1 MTLML
6 KLTKGLKEIPIEA
19 KRLLRHSYPP
29 FVLANKP
36 NPLRDEVPVFMFHSV
51 ERETFTAQLDFLA
64 QNHYQT
70 LTLPAFMAFLNGKQQ
85 LDRPS
90 VLLTF
95 DDGHKNWYGV
105 AYPLL
110 RKYGFHAI
118 GFLVPTFIR
127 QQPTP
132 GAWLSWPEVLE
143 MEQSGVMH
151 FESHT
156 AHHDQVFVAPQLID
170 FYHPS
175 YNQNPL
181 GLDTPWVN
189 EGASYTN
196 RLRWGTPIYA
206 HASRYS
212 GQRRFLDDARV
223 REACISLVNEH
234 GGEPFFARPDW
245 RRAITRIYKATVSR
259 STSPQYESG
268 AEQHAATSSGLEKA
282 QYMLSEKLGRP
293 MQHLCYPWGIGSEL
307 AVTLSRAAGYVS
319 NFGVVTAQRN
329 SNRPGDNPF
338 YIPRLKDD
346 YLCRLPGSGRQ
357 SLASIFFMKLR
368 RRSKS
373 VNIY

>member
-1 MTLML
+1 MTVML

-36 NPLRDEVPVFMFHSV
+36 NPLRDEAPVFMFHSV
-51 ERETFTAQLDFLA
+51 ERETFAAQLAFLA

-70 LTLPAFMAFLNGKQQ
+70 LTLPTFMAFLSGKQR
-85 LDRPS
+85 LERPS

-95 DDGHKNWYGV
+95 DDGHKNWYEV

-118 GFLVPTFIR
+118 GFLVPTFIK

-143 MEQSGVMH
+143 MEQSRVMH

-156 AHHDQVFVAPQLID
+156 AHHDQVFVAPRLVD
-170 FYHPS
+170 FYHPT
-175 YNQNPL
+175 YNHNPL

-196 RLRWGTPIYA
+196 RLRWGTPIYT

-212 GQRRFLDDARV
+212 GQRRFLDDVRV
-223 REACISLVNEH
+223 REACMSLVNEH

-245 RRAITRIYKATVSR
+245 RQALTRIYKTTVNQSIA
-259 STSPQYESG
+259 SQYESKE
-268 AEQHAATSSGLEKA
+268 EQRIAILDGLVKA
-282 QYMLSEKLGRP
+282 KDMLHKRLGRP
-293 MQHLCYPWGIGSEL
+293 AHHLCYPWGIGSEL
-307 AVTLSRAAGYVS
+307 AVALSRAAGYVS
-319 NFGVVTAQRN
+319 NFWVVTAQRN

-357 SLASIFFMKLR
+357 SLASIFSMKLR

-373 VNIY
+373 ANIY